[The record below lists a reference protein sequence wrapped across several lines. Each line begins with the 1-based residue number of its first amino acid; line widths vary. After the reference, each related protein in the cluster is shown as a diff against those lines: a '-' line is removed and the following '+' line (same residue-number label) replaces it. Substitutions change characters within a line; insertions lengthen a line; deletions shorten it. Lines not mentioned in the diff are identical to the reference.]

1 MYLLGA
7 VWSLFRVVYFLV
19 APFVGGWWIYV
30 IVYAFPTNIQV
41 ALFTLLLLYC
51 AQRVHYDH
59 WYRIKRVLFVSYGVV
74 NGALLVLFAVY
85 ATVSLLFSQ
94 EKQRWIVLMM
104 SAVFVVCF
112 ALLVVGYVAYTVLLA
127 RQKHRHA
134 LFKHESRA
142 TLLALMVT
150 ITLCLTIRCVWDIIN
165 LAEAQAV
172 HIFSD
177 NLREQLMVV
186 VLFLTWEIIP
196 LLSVIVFF
204 GKIPH
209 AVAAVVIPAT
219 DASSSDAAA
228 AAVATAV
235 ATAAAAP
242 DGTTH
247 TGSSGTTVT
256 PFSGRAG
263 TMTSPSPSGSQVYDE
278 TLPLLL
284 SDSKP
289 PGALAPDAAS
299 VNTDA
304 ADLLLPTAPA
314 AGGTIGSVVS
324 GAGAGTAGGAG
335 TGSTHHA
342 HAAAPSFVMRGTC
355 PLVQSDGS
363 TPNYCFVTQQL
374 AGLRTDGHS
383 LFTSATSDGPATTSF
398 VQY

>member
-74 NGALLVLFAVY
+74 NGVLLLLFAVY

-94 EKQRWIVLMM
+94 ERQRWIVLMM

-127 RQKHRHA
+127 RQKHRSA

-150 ITLCLTIRCVWDIIN
+150 ITLCLAIRCVWDIIN

-186 VLFLTWEIIP
+186 GLFLTWEILP

-219 DASSSDAAA
+219 DDAA
-228 AAVATAV
+228 TAP
-235 ATAAAAP
+235 AAAP
-242 DGTTH
+242 GDSSSNSGH
-247 TGSSGTTVT
+247 NNSGSSGTIAP

-289 PGALAPDAAS
+289 PGPLAPDAAS

-304 ADLLLPTAPA
+304 GDVLLPGAPA
-314 AGGTIGSVVS
+314 AGGAFGVV
-324 GAGAGTAGGAG
+324 GTTNSSSTGAG
-335 TGSTHHA
+335 TGTSTGTHHA
-342 HAAAPSFVMRGTC
+342 HAATPSFVMRGTC

-383 LFTSATSDGPATTSF
+383 LFSSATSDGSATSSF
-398 VQY
+398 AQY